1 MFSRAN
7 GTSLQINLIQVKYA
21 KSLKRRY
28 LWEEEKLERENDTGE
43 EKAVGELKNYTNW
56 KHRRLCKAYLWLK
69 KKTIPQACSIHYAP

>member
-43 EKAVGELKNYTNW
+43 ESCWRTEELYKLKA
-56 KHRRLCKAYLWLK
+56 
-69 KKTIPQACSIHYAP
+69 